1 MKNSNSKS
9 ERLRKERDEA
19 EHDKAIMQRL
29 LNRAAA
35 EIEQL
40 ADADCDEDSKDQAL
54 AAAKRFRRA
63 ATP

>member
-1 MKNSNSKS
+1 MEKS
-9 ERLRKERDEA
+9 ESKADRLRKERDAA

-35 EIEQL
+35 EIEDL
-40 ADADCDEDSKDQAL
+40 ADADCEENTKDRALQA
-54 AAAKRFRRA
+54 ARRFRRA

>member
-1 MKNSNSKS
+1 MKNSDLRT
-9 ERLRKERDEA
+9 ERLRKERDAA

-35 EIEQL
+35 EIEDL
-40 ADADCDEDSKDQAL
+40 ADADCEENTKDRALQA
-54 AAAKRFRRA
+54 ARRFRRA